1 MAGADGAMRSAGEV
15 QAGAATLAGRWVSE
29 RYGFA
34 LDIGRCG
41 AGWCGIRVRADGS
54 CGDLALRLEPAEAMF
69 GSDRFAG
76 TFDRRIGADRH
87 AVQGH
92 LYRPQADGRPAL
104 ALTGEPGERLQ
115 PMRRTFPYQDDLRR
129 AGEAACR
136 TEDRTSAVPEPAGMR
151 FRPAG

>member
-1 MAGADGAMRSAGEV
+1 M
-15 QAGAATLAGRWVSE
+15 SE
-29 RYGFA
+29 RFGFV

-69 GSDRFAG
+69 GTDRFAG
-76 TFDRRIGADRH
+76 TFDRRTGADRH

-92 LYRPQADGRPAL
+92 LYRPQADAQPVL

-115 PMRRTFPYQDDLRR
+115 PMRRTFPYQDELRR
-129 AGEAACR
+129 SGEAACR
-136 TEDRTSAVPEPAGMR
+136 AEDKTSALPRPTGPR